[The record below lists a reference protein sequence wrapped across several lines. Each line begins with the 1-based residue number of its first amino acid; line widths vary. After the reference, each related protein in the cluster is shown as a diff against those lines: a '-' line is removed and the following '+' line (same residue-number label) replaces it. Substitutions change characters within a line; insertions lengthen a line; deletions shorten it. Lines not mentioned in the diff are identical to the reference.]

1 MNYLIAD
8 HDSYSRPGSSSGG
21 VAPGKESA
29 EISAGL
35 HFWHQTFISYRHAA
49 VSFMM

>member
-1 MNYLIAD
+1 MNYLIAG

-29 EISAGL
+29 GNSAGL
-35 HFWHQTFISYRHAA
+35 HFWHRLISHRHAA

>member
-1 MNYLIAD
+1 MNYLIAG

-29 EISAGL
+29 GNSAGL
-35 HFWHQTFISYRHAA
+35 HFGHQTLISHRHAD

>member
-21 VAPGKESA
+21 VTPGKESA
-29 EISAGL
+29 ENSAGL
-35 HFWHQTFISYRHAA
+35 HFGTRHLFLLGMLP
-49 VSFMM
+49 SLS